1 MYHVDYSKDRVV
13 AQADKRQL
21 HAEESQLLK
30 VRFLV
35 DEVALEQFFPSSDGV
50 PANHHSTIASF

>member
-1 MYHVDYSKDRVV
+1 MYHVDYSKDHVV

-21 HAEESQLLK
+21 HAEESQVLSQLLK

-35 DEVALEQFFPSSDGV
+35 DEVALEQFYSKFLWFPS
-50 PANHHSTIASF
+50 